1 LDSFFIFYGVSILM
15 GKVFSYLDVL
25 MCGQELDEQLVSY
38 ISSQYGASFAEL
50 NLLTDMEKPSTQTPD
65 ILGMTSS

>member
-1 LDSFFIFYGVSILM
+1 MDGFNFYDTP
-15 GKVFSYLDVL
+15 GKVFSCSNFL

-50 NLLTDMEKPSTQTPD
+50 NLLTDIEKPSAQTPD